1 MKEYKKPLIEDELV
15 EIDDI
20 CGPVSG
26 LTASSETPMPGFG
39 DNVEEF
45 PEG

>member
-15 EIDDI
+15 EIDDVI
-20 CGPVSG
+20 ALSG

>member
-15 EIDDI
+15 EIDDVI
-20 CGPVSG
+20 ALSGG